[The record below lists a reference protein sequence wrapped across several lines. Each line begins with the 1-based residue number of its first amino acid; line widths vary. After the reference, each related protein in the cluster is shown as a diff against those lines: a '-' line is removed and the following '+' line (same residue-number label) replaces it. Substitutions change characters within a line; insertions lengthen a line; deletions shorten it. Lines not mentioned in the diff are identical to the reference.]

1 MMEAV
6 GEPDPDVRQVL
17 PSLAPVVVPLW
28 LTAHRELHT
37 SRRVR
42 VVFDLLEAELSSIGF
57 ATPSP

>member
-6 GEPDPDVRQVL
+6 GEPDPEVVQAL
-17 PSLAPVVVPLW
+17 PSLEPIVIPLW

-42 VVFDLLEAELSSIGF
+42 LVFDLLEAELAPIGK
-57 ATPSP
+57 